1 MKKSEVIEFFGNM
14 ARAMKAIGVS
24 RSLAVKWGEIIP
36 AQHAVSF
43 VIASNGELRLG
54 LEDYPLLIKEQEHS
68 TQQAA

>member
-1 MKKSEVIEFFGNM
+1 MKKREVIEYFGNM
-14 ARAMKAIGVS
+14 ARAMKAIGIS
-24 RSLAVKWGEIIP
+24 RSLAVKWGDVIP

-54 LEDYPLLIKEQEHS
+54 LDDYPLDKEQEQT

>member
-1 MKKSEVIEFFGNM
+1 MKKQDVISHFGNM
-14 ARAMKAIGVS
+14 ARAMKAIGIA
-24 RSLAVKWGEIIP
+24 RSVAVTWGDIVP

-54 LEDYPLLIKEQEHS
+54 LEDYPLIKEQDHS

>member
-1 MKKSEVIEFFGNM
+1 MKKREVIEYFGNM
-14 ARAMKAIGVS
+14 ARAMKAIGMS
-24 RSLAVKWGEIIP
+24 RSLAVKWGDVIP

-54 LEDYPLLIKEQEHS
+54 LDDYPLDKEQEQT

>member
-1 MKKSEVIEFFGNM
+1 MKKREVIEYFGNM
-14 ARAMKAIGVS
+14 ARAMKAIGIS
-24 RSLAVKWGEIIP
+24 RSLAVKWGEVIP

-54 LEDYPLLIKEQEHS
+54 LEDYPLLNKPQELP

>member
-1 MKKSEVIEFFGNM
+1 MKKREVIEHFGNM
-14 ARAMKAIGVS
+14 ARAMKAIGIS
-24 RSLAVKWGEIIP
+24 RSLAVKWGDVIP

-54 LEDYPLLIKEQEHS
+54 LDDYPLSKELQQP

>member
-1 MKKSEVIEFFGNM
+1 MKKREVIEYFGNM
-14 ARAMKAIGVS
+14 ARAMKAIGIS
-24 RSLAVKWGEIIP
+24 RSLAVKWGDVIP

-54 LEDYPLLIKEQEHS
+54 LEDYPLSKELKMP

>member
-1 MKKSEVIEFFGNM
+1 MKKQDVISHFGNM
-14 ARAMKAIGVS
+14 ARAMKAIGIA
-24 RSLAVKWGEIIP
+24 RSVAVKWGEVVP

-54 LEDYPLLIKEQEHS
+54 LEDYPLIKDQDHP

>member
-1 MKKSEVIEFFGNM
+1 MKKQDVIQYFGNM

-54 LEDYPLLIKEQEHS
+54 LEDYPLLTKEQEYS